1 VVPTFAF
8 ASLQHQH
15 LAGDKKASAFG
26 RSSVAEARAAAEEAA
41 ALTPHPPLEAP
52 PAAARA
58 AAAAAKA
65 AAAAAARSLR
75 TLRRPPLKGSVED
88 TPVPGLIVR
97 EGGAVS
103 FTPPP
108 QKAKVQLRAA
118 YPRQAAAPSAAAAAA
133 EPDEAES
140 GAGTPKWTQ
149 ACRSHHHTIKL
160 ALPRWPWPANVFIWA
175 IYRFL
180 RPSWTGGSPRM
191 LTGRVGTIFSAG
203 RVAGCISTFGFD
215 SKCEVRRQAWVFFV
229 VLC

>member
-1 VVPTFAF
+1 M
-8 ASLQHQH
+8 
-15 LAGDKKASAFG
+15 AGDKKASAFG

-58 AAAAAKA
+58 AAAAAR
-65 AAAAAARSLR
+65 AARARSPR
-75 TLRRPPLKGSVED
+75 TLRRPPLKGSVD
-88 TPVPGLIVR
+88 DIPMPGLLVR
-97 EGGAVS
+97 EGSQVS
-103 FTPPP
+103 FTPAPP
-108 QKAKVQLRAA
+108 KYKNLLRARIA
-118 YPRQAAAPSAAAAAA
+118 PRIAPSAAAAAA

-160 ALPRWPWPANVFIWA
+160 ARPRWPWPANVFIWA

>member
-1 VVPTFAF
+1 M
-8 ASLQHQH
+8 
-15 LAGDKKASAFG
+15 
-26 RSSVAEARAAAEEAA
+26 AEARAAAEEAA

-58 AAAAAKA
+58 AAAAAK
-65 AAAAAARSLR
+65 AAAAARSLR

-108 QKAKVQLRAA
+108 PPKPKVQLRAA

>member
-1 VVPTFAF
+1 MFTFVDISMLLLYLIVVPTFAF

-15 LAGDKKASAFG
+15 LAGDKASASG
-26 RSSVAEARAAAEEAA
+26 RSAVAEARAAEEEAA
-41 ALTPHPPLEAP
+41 AFTPHPPLEAP

-58 AAAAAKA
+58 AAAAAK

-108 QKAKVQLRAA
+108 QKPKVQLRAA

-140 GAGTPKWTQ
+140 GAGTPKWTT
-149 ACRSHHHTIKL
+149 S
-160 ALPRWPWPANVFIWA
+160 LPF
-175 IYRFL
+175 
-180 RPSWTGGSPRM
+180 T
-191 LTGRVGTIFSAG
+191 
-203 RVAGCISTFGFD
+203 STTQL
-215 SKCEVRRQAWVFFV
+215 S
-229 VLC
+229 

>member
-1 VVPTFAF
+1 MPTFAF

-15 LAGDKKASAFG
+15 LAGDKKASA
-26 RSSVAEARAAAEEAA
+26 SRAAA
-41 ALTPHPPLEAP
+41 TPHPPLEAP

-58 AAAAAKA
+58 AAAAAR
-65 AAAAAARSLR
+65 AARARSPR

>member
-1 VVPTFAF
+1 MFTFVDISMLLLYLIVVPTFAF

-65 AAAAAARSLR
+65 VAAARSLR

-108 QKAKVQLRAA
+108 QKAKVQIRAA

-140 GAGTPKWTQ
+140 GAGTPKWTT
-149 ACRSHHHTIKL
+149 S
-160 ALPRWPWPANVFIWA
+160 LPF
-175 IYRFL
+175 
-180 RPSWTGGSPRM
+180 T
-191 LTGRVGTIFSAG
+191 
-203 RVAGCISTFGFD
+203 STTQL
-215 SKCEVRRQAWVFFV
+215 S
-229 VLC
+229 

>member
-26 RSSVAEARAAAEEAA
+26 RSLEARAAAEEAF
-41 ALTPHPPLEAP
+41 LFPHPPLEAP
-52 PAAARA
+52 PASARA

-75 TLRRPPLKGSVED
+75 TPLRRPPLKGSVDD
-88 TPVPGLIVR
+88 TPMPGLLVR
-97 EGGAVS
+97 EGGQIS

-108 QKAKVQLRAA
+108 PKYKNLLRARIA
-118 YPRQAAAPSAAAAAA
+118 PRIAPSAAAAAA

-160 ALPRWPWPANVFIWA
+160 ARPRWPWPANVFIWA

-215 SKCEVRRQAWVFFV
+215 SKCEVRRQAWVFVV